1 MRKIEWPR
9 FLLFVALAFM
19 FSCKAYK
26 QDIMFRLDENF
37 SAAELSQA
45 VSTAEQN
52 YRIQK
57 NDLLSLVVYTN
68 KGERIVDP
76 NFELRQS
83 NINQNQMNQNKFL
96 YLVREDGLVKLP
108 IIGDVDLLGMAINEA
123 EQKLQQLYSAYY
135 IDPFVVLRFENKRVI
150 VLGTNG
156 GQVIPLANDNTSLIE
171 VVAMSGGISQQGKS
185 NNVRVIRGDPRNPSV
200 FVVDLSTISG
210 MQKSMI
216 RLEPG
221 DIVYIE
227 PWRRVWLESLR
238 DVSPALSL
246 VSSVITLA
254 LVIQTLANT
263 N

>member
-1 MRKIEWPR
+1 
-9 FLLFVALAFM
+9 
-19 FSCKAYK
+19 
-26 QDIMFRLDENF
+26 MFRLDENF
-37 SAAELSQA
+37 SGAELTQA
-45 VSTAEQN
+45 VSVTEKN

-68 KGERIVDP
+68 KGERIIDP
-76 NFELRQS
+76 NFELRQT
-83 NINQNQMNQNKFL
+83 NTNQNQTNQNQFL
-96 YLVREDGLVKLP
+96 YLVREDGLIKLP
-108 IIGDVDLLGMAINEA
+108 IIGEVDLLGLAINEA
-123 EQKLQQLYSAYY
+123 EQKLQQLYSTYY
-135 IDPFVVLRFENKRVI
+135 IDPFVILQFENKRVI
-150 VLGTNG
+150 VLGANG
-156 GQVIPLANDNTSLIE
+156 GQVIPLINDHTSLIE
-171 VVAMSGGISQQGKS
+171 VVALSGGISQQAKS
-185 NNVRVIRGDPRNPSV
+185 HNVRVIRGDPKNPSV

-246 VSSVITLA
+246 VSSIITLA
-254 LVIQTLANT
+254 LVIQTLGNT